1 MVGLD
6 DLSGHSNLDDSM
18 TLLLEWSSLWQHGGQ
33 SPAEPPPCAAA
44 IPQCCKAHVIE
55 FPASPTQSCKAPY
68 SLLQQGL
75 IWLKTPAFHSLT
87 TSAPKRLQKSRFSLQ
102 GKNLF
107 CWFISLSFVFL
118 KNSKSFIRGSLCW
131 MQQKEKK
138 RKKEKKR
145 SPTPLWL

>member
-1 MVGLD
+1 
-6 DLSGHSNLDDSM
+6 
-18 TLLLEWSSLWQHGGQ
+18 
-33 SPAEPPPCAAA
+33 
-44 IPQCCKAHVIE
+44 VIE

-138 RKKEKKR
+138 KERKKKEAQHLYDCNCLYNKGHKALAVL
-145 SPTPLWL
+145 SIYLTFCKPVLWETKTQKESW